1 MGLAMERKPLRM
13 GSVKEVYD
21 LGRELEF
28 RFTDRISVFDKVI
41 PSLIPHKGE
50 TLCREGVHWFSR
62 AEKMGIKTHFEK
74 FLPPNGMLVKKVD
87 VIQPE
92 NIKPGAGNYLIPLE
106 VICRW
111 YAAGSIFDRLE
122 AGKVKPEDLGF
133 PQGHKVEYGEPLP
146 EPYVEVS
153 TKLERVDRLLDRAEA
168 LKISQLSADEYD
180 LICETVL
187 KIDEEIKREV
197 EPRGLIHVDGKKEFA
212 FDDERNLMVVDVFG
226 TADEDRFWDKARYE
240 EGEFVDLS
248 KEYVRQHYRRIG
260 YKDRLYGARERKEAE
275 PEIPALP
282 EDVIG
287 QTSEIYIRLFEM
299 ITGEKFKSSA

>member
-1 MGLAMERKPLRM
+1 MERKPLRM

-74 FLPPNGMLVKKVD
+74 FLPPQGMLVKKVD

-122 AGKVKPEDLGF
+122 AGKFKPEDLGF
-133 PQGHKVEYGEPLP
+133 TQGHKVEYGEPLP

-226 TADEDRFWDKARYE
+226 TADEDRFWDKAKYE

-287 QTSEIYIRLFEM
+287 QTSEIYIRLFVM